1 MLFVGTTGQD
11 GTGSEWRGN
20 EAEIWDTAQEGT
32 DWQCREKEKRASHR
46 LSAGKIFS
54 WYLIKN

>member
-54 WYLIKN
+54 W